1 MVILTEKSHLTNFSP
16 LMIKSSENTRSRREI
31 NYK

>member
-1 MVILTEKSHLTNFSP
+1 MVILIEKNHLTKFNL

-31 NYK
+31 C